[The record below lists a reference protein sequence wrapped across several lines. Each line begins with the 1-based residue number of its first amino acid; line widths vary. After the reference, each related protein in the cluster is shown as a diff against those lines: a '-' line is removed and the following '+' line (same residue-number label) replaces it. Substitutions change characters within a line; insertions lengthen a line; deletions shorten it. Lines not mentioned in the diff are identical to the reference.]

1 MSHPSVLE
9 SKKLESNDPN
19 ICGSRIPQ
27 WYFMSPKIYILP
39 IVNQP
44 PQIKNPIWGQKPD
57 LCSWVF
63 RDTSLLTR
71 VIVQRAYSSD
81 NIQST
86 FRFRGQYSL
95 LPLNQIP
102 TDQADRLNGLC
113 LICHWTFLSYEDFM
127 TRAFSILDEEL
138 FRRLGHDSLLYFINH
153 RYLSDLDM
161 DLAARAQWFP
171 GLRLQ
176 HNWTLALWML
186 FSQKKTLFTLDTS
199 RLWA

>member
-9 SKKLESNDPN
+9 SKKLGVQWPK
-19 ICGSRIPQ
+19 IWGSRIPQ
-27 WYFMSPKIYILP
+27 WYFMSPKIYKYIYCQSSISP
-39 IVNQP
+39 P
-44 PQIKNPIWGQKPD
+44 PQIKNLIWGQKPD

-63 RDTSLLTR
+63 RDSSLSTR

-86 FRFRGQYSL
+86 LRFRGQYSL

-102 TDQADRLNGLC
+102 TEADRLNGLC

-153 RYLSDLDM
+153 TYLSDLDM

-186 FSQKKTLFTLDTS
+186 FSQKKT
-199 RLWA
+199 